1 MSEAIF
7 WDAWAFIALVDHSYR
22 LHKVAL
28 DIAIELNKLGTYM
41 VTTEAVLSEVGDM
54 FSKRQVRHLVRATF
68 ELVTDYLSEERASI
82 LSVDH
87 DLWQAGWDLYV
98 DRPDKDWGHT
108 DCISFVTMSAF
119 GILKAFTG
127 DHHFE
132 QAGFVRLVRP

>member
-7 WDAWAFIALVDHSYR
+7 WDAWAFIALMDSSYR
-22 LHKVAL
+22 LHKMAV
-28 DIAIELNKLGTYM
+28 DIAIELNKQRTHM

-54 FSKRQVRHLVRATF
+54 FSKQHLRPLVQGTF
-68 ELVTDYLSEERASI
+68 ELVSDYLDKHRASI
-82 LSVDH
+82 VTVDH
-87 DLWQAGWDLYV
+87 DLWQAGWGLYV

-108 DCISFVTMSAF
+108 DCISFITMQAF

-132 QAGFVRLVRP
+132 QAGFVRLVKP